1 MPTKI
6 DARAIA
12 EGLGNHKRSG
22 DGFMACCPAHEDNNP
37 SLSIKDGA
45 EGRVLVHCF
54 AGCAQERV
62 IDRLDALGLWHER
75 KTIQPSKPASRE
87 NKLNDTE
94 FEIVTP
100 APSNAGLPDWTK
112 LSQGKPSCVYEYR
125 DENGL
130 LLMLVARFDKA
141 DGSKDIKP
149 FVFGR
154 NQKGEQRW
162 INRSLPEPRPLWGLS
177 DLAKRP
183 EADVLLVEGE
193 KAALAAQ
200 RLFQGHLAMTWSG
213 GAGGVAKVDLTPL
226 KERNVILWPDNDEVG
241 KKAALKLAGMLKAIG
256 AKRILMVQVPVEF
269 PKGWD
274 VADPI
279 PAGSNVLEFLANA
292 SEPKSSLR
300 AHVLSAEEM
309 KALVVPDREYIV
321 TPFLPT
327 SSLSMIYAERGLGK
341 TWFAMSMCVAISHGN
356 NFLSYEIPKERVV
369 LYIDGEMALFDLKSR
384 VVALDPEPN
393 ENLFLMPSERLF
405 MHDRPLNVNDPEDQ
419 LRIENVIQDMR
430 DEGRGPDLVVFDNL
444 SSLSGGIDENDNSA
458 LDVFLTWMIKLR
470 HKGLAVLMVHHA
482 GKSGDQRGA
491 SRREDLL
498 DTSIK
503 LIKPKKKQKGK
514 DEEEDDEEP
523 HDGAHFIVEFAKTR
537 GIRPNPYE
545 LDLRLTEK
553 DGIMVW
559 LSDTGTDATAADK
572 VLRDIALKIPRSQQE
587 LCEMTHRKKSSV
599 SQHCKKLRASG
610 FINGN
615 VDLTPEGREHLVELW
630 PDLDTQLMRQEEI
643 PI

>member
-1 MPTKI
+1 MAPKL

-12 EGLGNHKRSG
+12 EALGNFKRSG

-45 EGRVLVHCF
+45 DDRVLVHCF
-54 AGCAQERV
+54 AGCTQERV
-62 IDRLDALGLWHER
+62 IDRLDALGLWYER
-75 KTIQPSKPASRE
+75 KIIQRSSSLPVELKS
-87 NKLNDTE
+87 NDAD
-94 FEIVTP
+94 FEIITP
-100 APSNAGLPDWTK
+100 VPSNTAMPDWPK
-112 LSQGKPSCVYEYR
+112 LSQAKPTAVYQYQ
-125 DENGL
+125 DKNGM

-154 NQKGEQRW
+154 SQRGEQRW
-162 INRSLPEPRPLWGLS
+162 IKRSLPEPRPLWGLP
-177 DLAKRP
+177 DLAKRS

-193 KAALAAQ
+193 KAALAGKD
-200 RLFQGHLAMTWSG
+200 LFPDHVVMTWSA
-213 GAGGVAKVDLTPL
+213 GANSVAKTDFTPL
-226 KERNVILWPDNDEVG
+226 KDRNVVLWPDNDEVG
-241 KKAALKLAGMLKAIG
+241 RKAMLKLANMLKGTG
-256 AKRILMVQVPVEF
+256 AKRVLLVQVPVEF

-274 VADPI
+274 VADPTHD
-279 PAGSNVLEFLANA
+279 NFDVRQMLANA

-300 AHVLSAEEM
+300 AHVLTADEM
-309 KALVVPDREYIV
+309 KALDVPEREYIV
-321 TPFLPT
+321 APFLPT

-356 NFLSYEIPKERVV
+356 DFLSYEVPKERIV
-369 LYIDGEMALFDLKSR
+369 LYIDGEMALYDLKSR

-405 MHDRPLNVNDPEDQ
+405 RHDRPLNVNDPDDQ
-419 LRIENVIQDMR
+419 LRIENVIQDLIN
-430 DEGRGPDLVVFDNL
+430 EGRGPDLVVFDNL
-444 SSLSGGIDENDNSA
+444 SSLSAGTDENDNSA
-458 LDVFLTWMIKLR
+458 LDALLTWLVSLR
-470 HKGLAVLMVHHA
+470 HRQLAILLVHHA

-503 LIKPKKKQKGK
+503 LTKPKKKKGE
-514 DEEEDDEEP
+514 DDDDDEEA
-523 HDGAHFIVEFAKTR
+523 HDGAHFIVEFVKTR

-545 LDLRLTEK
+545 LELRLTEQ
-553 DGIMVW
+553 DGIMKW
-559 LSDTGTDATAADK
+559 LADIGTDATATDK
-572 VLRDIALKIPRSQQE
+572 VLRDIALKIPRNQTE
-587 LCEMTHRKKSSV
+587 LCEMTRRKKSSV
-599 SQHCKKLRASG
+599 SQHCKKLRIKG
-610 FINGN
+610 LIDGDLN
-615 VDLTPEGREHLVELW
+615 VTPEGREHLVEVW